1 MISPTISERL
11 NKHLLSPLSAKRPF
25 RVDDDDLILR
35 FSPATDFRYPN
46 VHTLSLSGGEK
57 SINRPAYTRA
67 ILVVDGA
74 YYPDYPDDILNPV
87 VEVWVVHDLGLL
99 ELGGS
104 IVTIDIMSD
113 ATFHLVFVEPTE
125 IVAIDTV
132 NESLSFLSAPNR
144 SLGSILASVRKRIV
158 YHPSLRKS
166 PVRTLK

>member
-11 NKHLLSPLSAKRPF
+11 NKHLLSPFSAKRPF

-67 ILVVDGA
+67 ILVVDGT
-74 YYPDYPDDILNPV
+74 YHPDYPDYPDYPDDI
-87 VEVWVVHDLGLL
+87 WVVHDLGLL

-125 IVAIDTV
+125 IVAIDMA
-132 NESLSFLSAPNR
+132 NECLSFLSAPNR
-144 SLGSILASVRKRIV
+144 SLDNILASVRKRIV
-158 YHPSLRKS
+158 YHPSIRKS
-166 PVRTLK
+166 QVRTIR

>member
-67 ILVVDGA
+67 ILVVDGT
-74 YYPDYPDDILNPV
+74 YHPDYPDDI
-87 VEVWVVHDLGLL
+87 WVVHDLGLL

-125 IVAIDTV
+125 IMAIDTV

-144 SLGSILASVRKRIV
+144 SLGSILAGVRKRIV

-166 PVRTLK
+166 PARTLK